1 LGLLKNHVTQL
12 RALLRLLLAPH
23 GLLRA
28 LLRLMHA
35 SLLSERLLGLAL
47 DALTVLPVALLRLLA
62 NLSKRL
68 LLRLQLTALKAALEG
83 SLYRLQ
89 LTVGDLHGNELG
101 RLRIALHGLL
111 LLTNAELGLLR
122 LKLLLTET
130 RLYPALLG
138 LLLTENGMGKN
149 LVRLKLLTL
158 KLLGLELLPK
168 LLPRRLLSLLGLELA
183 L

>member
-1 LGLLKNHVTQL
+1 
-12 RALLRLLLAPH
+12 
-23 GLLRA
+23 
-28 LLRLMHA
+28 
-35 SLLSERLLGLAL
+35 
-47 DALTVLPVALLRLLA
+47 
-62 NLSKRL
+62 
-68 LLRLQLTALKAALEG
+68 
-83 SLYRLQ
+83 LQ

-168 LLPRRLLSLLGLELA
+168 LLPHRLLSLLGLELA